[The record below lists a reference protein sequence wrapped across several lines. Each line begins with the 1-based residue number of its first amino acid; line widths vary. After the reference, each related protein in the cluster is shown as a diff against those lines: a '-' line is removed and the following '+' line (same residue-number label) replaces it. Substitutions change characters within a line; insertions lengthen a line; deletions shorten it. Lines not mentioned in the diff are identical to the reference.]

1 MKIYVCTKS
10 VADTAVAIKLVDD
23 THIQEEDIKFIMNP
37 YDEFALEEA
46 LQLKEKVGEE
56 AEVILVSY
64 GNNSI
69 VEVLLHGLA
78 MGADRSIRINTT
90 NLFNDHITIA
100 AVLAAAI
107 KKDGEPSIIFTGQH
121 TIDVEGMQ
129 TAYRLA
135 AELDLPIVS
144 NVMNFEYNGDKVM
157 VDREIEGGDKEIYE
171 VSLPCVIAAKR
182 GLNEP
187 RYPKLPDRM
196 KAKKKPV
203 TVYEIADLGVE
214 ESSAVSLTKFIL
226 PPDKP
231 PAKIIGGSP
240 AEAARELVRVLKEEE
255 RVL

>member
-1 MKIYVCTKS
+1 
-10 VADTAVAIKLVDD
+10 
-23 THIQEEDIKFIMNP
+23 
-37 YDEFALEEA
+37 
-46 LQLKEKVGEE
+46 
-56 AEVILVSY
+56 
-64 GNNSI
+64 
-69 VEVLLHGLA
+69 
-78 MGADRSIRINTT
+78 
-90 NLFNDHITIA
+90 
-100 AVLAAAI
+100 
-107 KKDGEPSIIFTGQH
+107 
-121 TIDVEGMQ
+121 MQ

-144 NVMNFEYNGDKVM
+144 NVMNFEYNGDKVT
-157 VDREIEGGDKEIYE
+157 VDREIEGGDKEVYE
-171 VSLPCVIAAKR
+171 VSLPCVIAAKT

-214 ESSAVSLTKFIL
+214 ESSVVSLTKFNL

-240 AEAARELVRVLKEEE
+240 AEAARELVRLLKEEA